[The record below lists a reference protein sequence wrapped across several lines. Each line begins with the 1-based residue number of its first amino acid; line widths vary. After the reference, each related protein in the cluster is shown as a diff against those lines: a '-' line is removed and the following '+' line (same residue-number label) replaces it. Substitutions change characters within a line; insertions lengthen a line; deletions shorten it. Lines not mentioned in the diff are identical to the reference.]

1 MYARPSRLSRS
12 GEIDLLL
19 LSIPLSIATAT
30 RLSLRLDVE
39 IVDDLFG
46 HCDRIY
52 LDRIVALFDSLSILD
67 GQREITENS
76 GDLGCKVAESNW
88 LTLSRLTREY
98 VTQITGH
105 G

>member
-1 MYARPSRLSRS
+1 M
-12 GEIDLLL
+12 EI
-19 LSIPLSIATAT
+19 A
-30 RLSLRLDVE
+30 
-39 IVDDLFG
+39 DDLFG
-46 HCDRIY
+46 HREGS
-52 LDRIVALFDSLSILD
+52 DRIVALFDSLSILD

-76 GDLGCKVAESNW
+76 GDLECKVGESNW

>member
-19 LSIPLSIATAT
+19 LSIPLSFATAT
-30 RLSLRLDVE
+30 RLCLRLDVE

-46 HCDRIY
+46 HCEDS
-52 LDRIVALFDSLSILD
+52 DRIVALFDSLSVLD
-67 GQREITENS
+67 GQREITEDS

-98 VTQITGH
+98 VRQITGH

>member
-1 MYARPSRLSRS
+1 MYSRPSRLSRS

-19 LSIPLSIATAT
+19 SSISLSFATAT

-39 IVDDLFG
+39 IASDLFG
-46 HCDRIY
+46 HCEDS
-52 LDRIVALFDSLSILD
+52 DRIVALFDSLSISD

-76 GDLGCKVAESNW
+76 GDLGCKVAESNR

-98 VTQITGH
+98 VVQIIGYS
-105 G
+105 